1 MAVREKARL
10 SPAHEAQKF
19 FFELGMVQRM
29 KTGAELA
36 ELGLSFSH
44 AHALRLLDPDE
55 PTPTSAPCETSSPA
69 LWSISAPPGNPSSLG
84 PGANL
89 KLDLSAQRIETR
101 VARETPEVQAWAQ
114 LLRAH
119 SALTRRFS
127 TELLTM
133 HGLTLNGYEVL
144 LHLAHAPERRLRR
157 VDLAQSVLLTASG
170 ITRLLDG
177 LERAGYV
184 SRATSDQDAR
194 VTYAVLTD
202 EGYEKLRNAAPT
214 HVGSIRE
221 LFAEP
226 F

>member
-1 MAVREKARL
+1 L
-10 SPAHEAQKF
+10 NLP
-19 FFELGMVQRM
+19 VQ
-29 KTGAELA
+29 GV
-36 ELGLSFSH
+36 
-44 AHALRLLDPDE
+44 
-55 PTPTSAPCETSSPA
+55 
-69 LWSISAPPGNPSSLG
+69 
-84 PGANL
+84 
-89 KLDLSAQRIETR
+89 ETR

-127 TELLTM
+127 TELLAM

-184 SRATSDQDAR
+184 SRATSEQDAR

-221 LFAEP
+221 LFAELFSGDELETLAELLGRLP
-226 F
+226 ADPAAPDCEP

>member
-1 MAVREKARL
+1 M
-10 SPAHEAQKF
+10 
-19 FFELGMVQRM
+19 
-29 KTGAELA
+29 
-36 ELGLSFSH
+36 
-44 AHALRLLDPDE
+44 
-55 PTPTSAPCETSSPA
+55 
-69 LWSISAPPGNPSSLG
+69 
-84 PGANL
+84 
-89 KLDLSAQRIETR
+89 DLSAQRIETR

-157 VDLAQSVLLTASG
+157 VDLAESVLLTPSG

-184 SRATSDQDAR
+184 CRATSDEDAR
-194 VTYAVLTD
+194 VSYAVLTD
-202 EGYEKLRNAAPT
+202 NGYEKLRDAAPT

-221 LFAEP
+221 LFGEHFSSDELETLAGLLGRLPADLGGPECEP
-226 F
+226 

>member
-1 MAVREKARL
+1 V
-10 SPAHEAQKF
+10 
-19 FFELGMVQRM
+19 
-29 KTGAELA
+29 
-36 ELGLSFSH
+36 
-44 AHALRLLDPDE
+44 
-55 PTPTSAPCETSSPA
+55 
-69 LWSISAPPGNPSSLG
+69 PSSIFAR
-84 PGANL
+84 PANPRSSGANL
-89 KLDLSAQRIETR
+89 NLNLAAQRVEPR

-144 LHLAHAPERRLRR
+144 LYLAHAPERRLRR
-157 VDLAQSVLLTASG
+157 VDLAESVLLTASG

-184 SRATSDQDAR
+184 TRATSEQDAR

-202 EGYEKLRNAAPT
+202 QGYEKLRSAAPT

-221 LFAEP
+221 LFAESFSSDELETLAELLGRLSADIAAP
-226 F
+226 DCEP